1 METNLT
7 DSQKILDVIHALG
20 TSAHAFAIKM
30 KYKSHSSVDHVIKG
44 RNSLSEGMMDRIV
57 KTFPN
62 VSYNFLKKGELPI
75 LLTSN
80 EIQAQM
86 DLLNIAPKSTNE
98 FYKIKRMMEVPEQL
112 DRIERKLD
120 KILGINR

>member
-1 METNLT
+1 
-7 DSQKILDVIHALG
+7 
-20 TSAHAFAIKM
+20 
-30 KYKSHSSVDHVIKG
+30 
-44 RNSLSEGMMDRIV
+44 MMDRIV